1 MGSRGGLY
9 FPIKLRCA
17 DLSGLSANPALES
30 AISRALGRSFAR
42 ARATLPPELAFG
54 DGVVLEDACL
64 TGTVPLGAEDQ
75 NALLEVVN
83 RAIAHAAHSHAVPR
97 PLDSRAHG
105 RAGATREDAG
115 ERFDPR
121 RYGGG
126 ALGTYDLPSYRGGT
140 QKVRLKHSKNPFQR
154 LVMLYEPCIT
164 ALNEIYLAA
173 EPNHPNAN
181 WTVIANR
188 VVSSIEGLKD
198 VGAGVDLIAQIYMGW
213 KDPAQLSPY
222 ETRQVELVNKTFQF
236 IKKDGQPNAQAI
248 AESEDHLRLLLLLA
262 PIVRERTTDLVGRLA
277 RLKGSDQAD
286 LRDVTLDLISY
297 YLEAVL
303 LDNADAAE
311 RIAFLDSFYA
321 DQRRVALYAV
331 LRSVRKGFEDDIAPN
346 LSQLYFDSTAPVVT
360 ESPGPGGT
368 HEWRIEAPPN
378 TGAST
383 LLESASETAR
393 NRAGRLG
400 SWLYD
405 SYSVFAY
412 RQQQGGSVYELP
424 RSRSEVIKI
433 PDPDLAAAISAE
445 FLQLQIELPVLVLW
459 RDLQD
464 LLDAV
469 ATSDP
474 QPGSPGDRT
483 QWDNEILELIEKLAA
498 ELRRRDHEDF
508 IRNSEALYQ
517 RAEDLH
523 SKIYRATRRARMLR
537 ALGEQIPFL
546 IVGGITSAAVGAW
559 VLRATAGS
567 RWLALLAE
575 GATLTL
581 FNGITA
587 PASQRPGSVSGWIAQ
602 FGENVLLARLGQ
614 VVGAFLKGGRGMV
627 TIRRLVL
634 SVGGTLAANTLIQTT
649 VQAIDQKAKGQGGES
664 SFTEMLSINLVMNVI
679 ASFFGAA
686 VHGKG
691 RAASEENFLAL
702 DKPSQMTE
710 LKTAWKITDAAA
722 ERWLNLKQRSEQF
735 QQRYERIGRAAREGK
750 LTREEF
756 DAFRDDGL
764 DLANQLKQNLDL
776 VEITGDPQT
785 RQDVAASIDNLID
798 SLKHLEYS
806 AAVRRPLELTTG
818 FRQVGDGPTYTYD
831 PAALSEERVQGLLQD
846 AYGKDP
852 DLSLSK
858 LPGGGWEARNRG
870 GRIVFQA
877 LPAGPRIAGLLPTS
891 IEAIAEA
898 GAPAQDPDLPGV
910 DFAQGP
916 KALEGLAR
924 VRSQPHA
931 PELESVLAD
940 AGQGGG
946 ANRRAIV
953 RLLQLVARGDANK
966 APDLWKGMSSYLR
979 NGGSPRTLAR
989 VGIIPGDRT
998 GNAAGRFRLL
1008 TGLGTEEVA
1017 GLEALFNIQ
1026 PDLSGAKI
1034 GVLFD
1039 ELTRDLGPI
1048 LREINTLAPVAEQ
1061 QGLRATIGQL
1071 LTGFRPG
1078 SRPSPQKTFISSQAS
1093 GARGELAAA
1102 AEIAARSPGK
1112 LIRFQVPWV
1121 TPEGVLRIE
1130 DIAVIDPQTHEQ
1142 TLGYEVKEIT
1152 SAFLNERAAKQLA
1165 AYIAR
1170 DAEAS
1175 GLEQAAGVTRTY
1187 PTYSKFRFRIRGR
1200 EIEAQAIKQLQR
1212 EGSANPDAT
1221 QINRRMEALIR
1232 PSLEPAFKD
1241 AEFTALPT
1249 DVQRVYRL
1257 LFEQKLSYFL
1267 EFF

>member
-42 ARATLPPELAFG
+42 VRATLPPELAFG

-64 TGTVPLGAEDQ
+64 TGTVPLAADDQ

-83 RAIAHAAHSHAVPR
+83 RAIAHAARSHAVPR
-97 PLDSRAHG
+97 PLDSRAHAG
-105 RAGATREDAG
+105 RAGATGEDSG

-126 ALGTYDLPSYRGGT
+126 ALGTYDLPSYQGGT
-140 QKVRLKHSKNPFQR
+140 QKVRLKHSKNPFAR

-164 ALNEIYLAA
+164 ALNEVYLAA

-181 WTVIANR
+181 WTVVANR

-213 KDPAQLSPY
+213 KDPTQLSPY
-222 ETRQVELVNKTFQF
+222 ETRQVELVNETFQF

-262 PIVRERTTDLVGRLA
+262 PIVRERTTDLIGRLA
-277 RLKGSDQAD
+277 RMKGSDKAD

-303 LDNADAAE
+303 LDDADAAE
-311 RIAFLDSFYA
+311 RIAFLDTFYA
-321 DQRRVALYAV
+321 DQSRVTLYAV

-346 LSQLYFDSTAPVVT
+346 LSQLNFASTKPVVT
-360 ESPGPGGT
+360 EVLGPGGT
-368 HEWRIEAPPN
+368 HEFLIEAPAN
-378 TGAST
+378 TGVSS
-383 LLESASETAR
+383 LLESASETAS
-393 NRAGRLG
+393 NRAERVGG
-400 SWLYD
+400 WLYTR
-405 SYSVFAY
+405 YSAVQ
-412 RQQQGGSVYELP
+412 QQQGGSVYELP
-424 RSRSEVIKI
+424 RSRSEVIKT
-433 PDPDLAAAISAE
+433 PDPDLTATISAE
-445 FLQLQIELPVLVLW
+445 FLQLQVELPVLVLW
-459 RDLQD
+459 RDVQD
-464 LLDAV
+464 LRDAV

-474 QPGSPGDRT
+474 PPGSPGDRGR
-483 QWDNEILELIEKLAA
+483 WEKDLSGLIEKFAA
-498 ELRRRDHEDF
+498 ELRRRDHEEF
-508 IRNSEALYQ
+508 IRNSEALYK

-523 SKIYRATRRARMLR
+523 GEIYRAIRKAKILR
-537 ALGEQIPFL
+537 EIIEQIPLL
-546 IVGGITSAAVGAW
+546 IVGGVTSAAVGAW

-587 PASQRPGSVSGWIAQ
+587 PASQRPGSVSAWIAQ

-614 VVGAFLKGGRGMV
+614 VVGAFLKGGRGV
-627 TIRRLVL
+627 VSIRRLVL
-634 SVGGTLAANTLIQTT
+634 SIAGTLAANTLIQTT

-691 RAASEENFLAL
+691 RAANEENFLAL
-702 DKPSQMTE
+702 NEPAQVTE
-710 LKTAWKITDAAA
+710 LKNAWRITDTAA

-735 QQRYERIGRAAREGK
+735 QQRYERIGKAAREGK

-756 DAFRDDGL
+756 DAFREDGL

-776 VEITGDPQT
+776 VEITGDRQT

-798 SLKHLEYS
+798 SLKSLEYS
-806 AAVRRPLELTTG
+806 AAVRRPLELTAG
-818 FRQVGDGPTYTYD
+818 FHQVGDGPTYTYD
-831 PAALSEERVQGLLQD
+831 PATLSEERVKGLLQD

-852 DLSLSK
+852 DLSVLK
-858 LPGGGWEARNRG
+858 LPGGGWEARTRG
-870 GRIVFQA
+870 GKIVFQA

-891 IEAIAEA
+891 IEAIAAA
-898 GAPAQDPDLPGV
+898 GAPAADPDLPGV

-916 KALEGLAR
+916 KAQEGLAR
-924 VRSQPHA
+924 VRSQKHA
-931 PELESVLAD
+931 PELESLLAD
-940 AGQGGG
+940 AGQGSG

-953 RLLQLVARGDANK
+953 RLLQLLARGDANK
-966 APDLWKGMSSYLR
+966 APDLWKGMSHYLR

-998 GNAAGRFRLL
+998 GNAAGRFRSLA
-1008 TGLGTEEVA
+1008 GLGTEEVA

-1039 ELTRDLGPI
+1039 ELTQDLGPI
-1048 LREINTLAPVAEQ
+1048 LREINTLTPVADQ

-1152 SAFLNERAAKQLA
+1152 SAFLNERAARQFA

-1175 GLEQAAGVTRTY
+1175 GLEHAAGVTRSY
-1187 PTYSKFRFRIRGR
+1187 PYSKFRFRIRGR
-1200 EIEAQAIKQLQR
+1200 EIEAQAIKQLQS

-1249 DVQRVYRL
+1249 DVQQLYRL